1 MNDRWDSVS
10 INLMEVLSASR
21 NLFFSDSFD
30 VIAVFKTIRDAQR
43 TRNLLKFGV
52 PFYYLQYFANVRRG
66 IIRHIFVIVIHP
78 NIILIAEQIL
88 YFTVFYFLLYILF
101 ISAYF

>member
-10 INLMEVLSASR
+10 INLMEVLFASR

-43 TRNLLKFGV
+43 TRNLLKIWGSI
-52 PFYYLQYFANVRRG
+52 LLFAIFRQTYDVASSG
-66 IIRHIFVIVIHP
+66 IESRP
-78 NIILIAEQIL
+78 RNNRKEKNLK
-88 YFTVFYFLLYILF
+88 
-101 ISAYF
+101 SK

>member
-43 TRNLLKFGV
+43 TRNLLKIWGSILLFAIFRATNICL
-52 PFYYLQYFANVRRG
+52 FYK
-66 IIRHIFVIVIHP
+66 P
-78 NIILIAEQIL
+78 EK
-88 YFTVFYFLLYILF
+88 LF
-101 ISAYF
+101 

>member
-1 MNDRWDSVS
+1 MSRLNLSIYIYIRQHSLNDRWDSVS

-43 TRNLLKFGV
+43 TRNLLKIWGSIV
-52 PFYYLQYFANVRRG
+52 LFA
-66 IIRHIFVIVIHP
+66 IFRQRTTWHHQ
-78 NIILIAEQIL
+78 A
-88 YFTVFYFLLYILF
+88 
-101 ISAYF
+101 

>member
-43 TRNLLKFGV
+43 TRNPLKIWSSILLF
-52 PFYYLQYFANVRRG
+52 P
-66 IIRHIFVIVIHP
+66 IFRQRTTWHHQ
-78 NIILIAEQIL
+78 A
-88 YFTVFYFLLYILF
+88 
-101 ISAYF
+101 